1 MTARHMTNWKRY
13 DDTLKRIIAAV
24 PNTNDLPADWPERI
38 INAMPGMG
46 DIAWQTLDER
56 DGYRD
61 LPQHFPL
68 IRQLR
73 NSAQHGPRLF
83 QAINAKRKA

>member
-1 MTARHMTNWKRY
+1 MAHIKTWKRY
-13 DDTLKRIIAAV
+13 DDALKRVIAAV
-24 PNTNDLPADWPERI
+24 PDTNEPPADWPERI
-38 INAMPGMG
+38 ITALQGMG
-46 DIAWQTLDER
+46 DLAWQMLDER

-73 NSAQHGPRLF
+73 NSPEHGPRLF
-83 QAINAKRKA
+83 KAVTAKRSA